1 MNSPEVMRKLHAR
14 GGLAARLAMESNTPE
29 TIVEELFLAA
39 LTRYPSD
46 LERTAAVDIFTN
58 VRDRRATVEDIL
70 WALLN
75 SKEFLYNH

>member
-1 MNSPEVMRKLHAR
+1 MNSPEVMRKIHAR
-14 GGLAARLAMESNTPE
+14 EGLAARLAVEANIPE
-29 TIVEELFLAA
+29 TIVDELFLAG

-46 LERTAAVDIFTN
+46 LERTAAVDAFAN
-58 VRDRRATVEDIL
+58 GQDRRETTEDIL